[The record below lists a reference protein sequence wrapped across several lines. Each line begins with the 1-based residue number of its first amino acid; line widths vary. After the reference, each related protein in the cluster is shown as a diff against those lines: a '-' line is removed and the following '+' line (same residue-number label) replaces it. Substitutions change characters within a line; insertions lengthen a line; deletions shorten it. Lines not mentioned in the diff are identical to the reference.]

1 MKVRDK
7 VSLYEG
13 ATHRLNIYMPAEV
26 IVGDSGVAME
36 SLEIW
41 DPKRRKWLDFIYAL
55 EKGIVEVV
63 GYNICLRDA

>member
-7 VSLYEG
+7 ETLHEG
-13 ATHRLNIYMPAEV
+13 ATHRVNLYMPTEV
-26 IVGDSGVAME
+26 MVGDCNVTME
-36 SLEIW
+36 LLDVW
-41 DPKRRKWLDFIYAL
+41 DPKRKKWLDFIYAL